1 MRGSSSAR
9 RQAAVIG
16 AVLVAAVLVPK
27 ALADGVPV
35 VPVDGAALAAVA
47 VNASTPVVPPA
58 PPTPIVPPTVAVPVV
73 TPVIPDPVSPPPPPP
88 PPVVTPAGDVQ
99 TQGAEPQST
108 EPPAQHTAPAATPKS
123 NKKISRSIRT
133 KPRVIP
139 RVIDPDKAPKTGP
152 QSCSRSASCQA
163 PVTHPQ
169 AVAAA
174 SARGG
179 ARELPPP
186 GVTAAELARGRE
198 HVRPDHGR
206 DKGKPAR
213 RSESAGAHG
222 APAPLVPPPP
232 GRAPEAP
239 PPASVSF
246 SSPGAHGTG
255 SFTVSASVSAPG
267 VPAAHALGPPARLAS
282 VPSRGRESD
291 DRPDRPG

>member
-1 MRGSSSAR
+1 MRGSSNAR

-16 AVLVAAVLVPK
+16 AVLVAAVAVPK
-27 ALADGVPV
+27 ALADGVPG
-35 VPVDGAALAAVA
+35 VPVDGAALAQAA
-47 VNASTPVVPPA
+47 IDASTPVVPAA
-58 PPTPIVPPTVAVPVV
+58 PPTPIVPPTVPVPVV
-73 TPVIPDPVSPPPPPP
+73 TPVIPEPVSPPPPPP
-88 PPVVTPAGDVQ
+88 PPVVTPSEAPQ
-99 TQGAEPQST
+99 TQGAEPQSGGAGT
-108 EPPAQHTAPAATPKS
+108 QPAAQRERPKRHA
-123 NKKISRSIRT
+123 KISRSIT
-133 KPRVIP
+133 PKARVIP
-139 RVIDPDKAPKTGP
+139 RAIRPDKAPKTES

-163 PVTHPQ
+163 PITHPQ

-186 GVTAAELARGRE
+186 GVTAAGLARGRE
-198 HVRPDHGR
+198 HVRPHSR
-206 DKGKPAR
+206 DKDKPAR

-222 APAPLVPPPP
+222 APTPLVPPLP
-232 GRAPEAP
+232 GRSPEAP

-267 VPAAHALGPPARLAS
+267 VPAAHALGPPAHLAS

-291 DRPDRPG
+291 DRLDRPG